1 MPQRFHA
8 CQEEL
13 SRLNLLCLWLRMNK
27 NTRRQRLTA
36 PSAVSFSMKDKADQG
51 LDYQDQAVVMLSR
64 LPPKLFK
71 SSVAAAMLRSHH
83 MRIIYVKS
91 I

>member
-1 MPQRFHA
+1 
-8 CQEEL
+8 
-13 SRLNLLCLWLRMNK
+13 MNK

-36 PSAVSFSMKDKADQG
+36 PPAVSFSMKDKADPG
-51 LDYQDQAVVMLSR
+51 FDHQDQAVVMLSR
-64 LPPKLFK
+64 LPSKLFQ

-83 MRIIYVKS
+83 IRIIYVKS